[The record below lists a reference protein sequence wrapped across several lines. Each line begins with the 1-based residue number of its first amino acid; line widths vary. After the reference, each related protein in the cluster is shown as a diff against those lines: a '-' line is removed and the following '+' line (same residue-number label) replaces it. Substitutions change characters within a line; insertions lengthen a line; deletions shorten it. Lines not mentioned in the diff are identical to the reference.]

1 MREEKQT
8 FLEMLVGIVGSTLL
22 FSIIGAIIAPNKGTF
37 VLGTFF
43 GGIIAIVILMQL
55 YRSIERALAME
66 ARAAEKYAV
75 RAAMIRLGLMCIPLV
90 ISILMPSMFDILGV
104 FFGLLGLKFSAYT
117 QPVVHKVIAPK
128 I

>member
-8 FLEMLVGIVGSTLL
+8 FLEMLIGIIGSTLL
-22 FSIIGAIIAPNKGTF
+22 FSIIGAVIAPNRGTF
-37 VLGTFF
+37 VLGTFL

-55 YRSIERALAME
+55 YRSIERALVME
-66 ARAAEKYAV
+66 TRAAEKYAV

-90 ISILMPSMFDILGV
+90 ISILLPSIFNVLGV

-117 QPVVHKVIAPK
+117 QPFVHKVIAPK